1 MSRGAPGAYDG
12 RVNATHG
19 STPEDVAERLSR
31 LEAALPARGRVL
43 IVPHDHPD
51 PDALA
56 TAGALHLLLERRF
69 GLRSRIV
76 FGGMVTRAENREL
89 VRHFRYRLAG
99 PESIR
104 VPRRSV
110 PALFVDARPGSG
122 NVTTPRWMKPV
133 AVFDHH
139 PAPRGWTPP
148 PGAFAD
154 IRPSI
159 GACASLLH
167 EYLAACAIPI
177 PSWLASCMV
186 YAIEAETVDFT
197 RGGSPAD
204 REAVLALLPRAS
216 LRVLGE
222 IKHAPLPPLY
232 FTQLQEAIANARL
245 YDRVAWSHLA
255 EAPHPE
261 IVPEIADRLARIE
274 RISFSFCTGFHN
286 DALVVSVRGNRRDA
300 RCGTIVRSAVGGMG
314 SAGGHNRMA
323 AGSIPAGGLDAEAR
337 EALVERVRNA
347 LLKRMQRRRPFRSG
361 SGDRPA
367 RRLAPIRTGEPA
379 PDVEAGE
386 ESPPG

>member
-1 MSRGAPGAYDG
+1 MNST
-12 RVNATHG
+12 RV
-19 STPEDVAERLSR
+19 STPEEVAERLAG
-31 LEAALPARGRVL
+31 LAAALPARGRVL
-43 IVPHDHPD
+43 IVPHDCPD

-99 PESIR
+99 LESIR
-104 VPRRSV
+104 VPRRSI

-122 NVTTPRWMKPV
+122 NVTAPRWMKPV

-139 PAPRGWTPP
+139 PTPRGWTPP

-154 IRPSI
+154 VRPAI

-186 YAIEAETVDFT
+186 YAIETETVDFT
-197 RGGSPAD
+197 RGGSPVD

-216 LRVLGE
+216 LRILGD
-222 IKHAPLPPLY
+222 IKHAPLPQMY

-245 YDRVAWSHLA
+245 YGRVAWSHLA

-286 DALVVSVRGNRRDA
+286 DALVISVRSNRRDA
-300 RCGTIVRSAVGGMG
+300 QCGAIVRAAVGGLG
-314 SAGGHNRMA
+314 PAGGHDRMA
-323 AGSIPAGGLDAEAR
+323 AGSIPAEGLDAEAR

-347 LLKRMQRRRPFRSG
+347 LLKRMERRSPFRSG

-367 RRLAPIRTGEPA
+367 RRLAPVRTEEPA
-379 PDVEAGE
+379 RDVEAGE
-386 ESPPG
+386 GTPPG